1 MPASLPWTCLPHA
14 APQTLMDVIA
24 GRKTAGR
31 MTGSITVNGHPKEQR
46 TFARITGYVEQTGA
60 GG

>member
-1 MPASLPWTCLPHA
+1 
-14 APQTLMDVIA
+14 MDVIA